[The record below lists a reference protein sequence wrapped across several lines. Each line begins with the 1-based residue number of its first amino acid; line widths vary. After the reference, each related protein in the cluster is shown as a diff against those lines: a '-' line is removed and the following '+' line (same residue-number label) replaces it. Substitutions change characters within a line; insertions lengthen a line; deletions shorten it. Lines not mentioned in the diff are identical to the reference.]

1 MRRALALA
9 ALVVAL
15 TVSGCGGSGHETA
28 TSPSS
33 PSSQTLDPSTRL
45 VDLQHPGRT
54 PALFTLF
61 NADQG
66 EPRLVL
72 LISPT

>member
-1 MRRALALA
+1 MHRALALA
-9 ALVVAL
+9 ALAVAL

-33 PSSQTLDPSTRL
+33 QKLDVSTRL
-45 VDLQHPGRT
+45 VDLEHPGRT
-54 PALFTLF
+54 TALFTLF

>member
-9 ALVVAL
+9 ALAL
-15 TVSGCGGSGHETA
+15 ALPVSGCGGSDQETA
-28 TSPSS
+28 TS
-33 PSSQTLDPSTRL
+33 PSSQTLDPSTLL
-45 VDLQHPGRT
+45 VDLEHRGRT